1 MPPVLLAAG
10 LDWLEGL
17 LPVLFVLFRPARS
30 IAVASFQ
37 SRSRIFALL
46 AAMSACT
53 TRGTRPPA
61 MKCPS
66 RAWRVMPL
74 ESPSPACTAM
84 ILLRTMIAG
93 LIFLKLIAT
102 RSKSPIPALDA
113 YDCTQ
118 SRR

>member
-1 MPPVLLAAG
+1 
-10 LDWLEGL
+10 
-17 LPVLFVLFRPARS
+17 
-30 IAVASFQ
+30 
-37 SRSRIFALL
+37 
-46 AAMSACT
+46 
-53 TRGTRPPA
+53 
-61 MKCPS
+61 
-66 RAWRVMPL
+66 MPL